1 MGKRVGM
8 LDEVR
13 GITYILMIIYHLYY
27 DLAFVY
33 AMQLPDMVH
42 VIFRIV
48 QPLSNIFL
56 FVAGASSVYSSN
68 NFRRG
73 AKYFFLAM
81 ILTFVTATAMPS
93 EAIIFGV
100 LHFLGIAAMIYG
112 FIGKYT
118 EVIPS
123 AIGVIGF
130 LLLFVLTYNLPRGYL
145 GTEGIFSMPLPGQLY
160 SHYWLFPLGFPAPD
174 FVSSDYFPLLPYL
187 FIFLA
192 GASFGVYL
200 KSGRAPKGLYKN
212 RFSGLA
218 FLGRH
223 GLWIYLLHQ
232 PVIILV
238 LEVIF
243 KLTGQRTMF
252 L

>member
-33 AMQLPDMVH
+33 ALAMPDAVH

-68 NFRRG
+68 NFKRG
-73 AKYFFLAM
+73 TKYFFLAM
-81 ILTFVTATAMPS
+81 LLTFVTAIAMPS
-93 EAIIFGV
+93 EAIVFGV

-112 FIGKYT
+112 FIGKFT
-118 EVIPS
+118 ESIPS
-123 AIGVIGF
+123 AVGVILF
-130 LLLFVLTYNLPRGYL
+130 SLLFVMTYNLPRGYL
-145 GTEGIFSMPLPGQLY
+145 GIEGIFSVPLPDQLY
-160 SHYWLFPLGFPAPD
+160 SHFWLFPLGFSTSG

-200 KSGRAPKGLYKN
+200 KTGRAPKGLYKTH
-212 RFSGLA
+212 FSGLS

-232 PVIILV
+232 PVMILI
-238 LEVIF
+238 LDVIF
-243 KLTGQRTMF
+243 KLTGQRTLF

>member
-1 MGKRVGM
+1 MGKRVGI

-33 AMQLPDMVH
+33 AMALPEVVH
-42 VIFRIV
+42 IIFRIV
-48 QPLSNIFL
+48 QPLSNIFV

-68 NFRRG
+68 NFKRG

-81 ILTFVTATAMPS
+81 LLTFVTAIAMPS
-93 EAIIFGV
+93 EAIVFGV

-112 FIGKYT
+112 FIGNFT
-118 EVIPS
+118 EMIPS
-123 AIGVIGF
+123 AVGVVLF
-130 LLLFVLTYNLPRGYL
+130 SLLFAVTYNLPRGYL
-145 GTEGIFSMPLPGQLY
+145 GFEGLFSMQLPKQLY
-160 SHYWLFPLGFPAPD
+160 GHFWLYPLGFSTPD
-174 FVSSDYFPLLPYL
+174 FVSSDYFPILPYI

-200 KSGRAPKGLYKN
+200 KSNRAAKGFYAT
-212 RFSGLA
+212 RFKGLA

-232 PVIILV
+232 PVIILI
-238 LEVIF
+238 LDVIF
-243 KLTGQRTMF
+243 KFTGQRTLF